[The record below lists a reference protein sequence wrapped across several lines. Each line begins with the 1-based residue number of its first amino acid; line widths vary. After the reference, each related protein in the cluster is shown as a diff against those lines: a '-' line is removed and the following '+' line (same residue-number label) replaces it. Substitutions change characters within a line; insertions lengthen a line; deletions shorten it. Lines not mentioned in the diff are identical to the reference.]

1 MSKLSFKSVNEELT
15 DTVNSPVD
23 SEELNADEQEALATN
38 EEINEETN
46 VNRTRFN
53 KAVEYVQ
60 QKFNLSSDFSIISYA
75 EKSKSVVVSV
85 EDKNTTLKVEIN
97 NPYEV
102 GIFTV

>member
-1 MSKLSFKSVNEELT
+1 MSKLSFKSANEELT

-38 EEINEETN
+38 ADEETN

-75 EKSKSVVVSV
+75 EKSKSVIVSV

-102 GIFTV
+102 GIFTI

>member
-1 MSKLSFKSVNEELT
+1 MSKLSFKSVNDEST
-15 DTVNSPVD
+15 GTVNSPVD

-38 EEINEETN
+38 ADEETN

-75 EKSKSVVVSV
+75 EKSKSVIVSV

-102 GIFTV
+102 GIFTI